1 MIRNPIDN
9 MIRNPAD
16 VATRVSPELSELIV
30 SIIDQQDSGEP
41 LTLGAVRAFIT
52 HDYTDEDDE
61 TEDMHHFD
69 VEESVV
75 DELDE
80 LIEQFGESASAED
93 FISVFASEALSCA
106 IEEVIN
112 DENRENPATLE
123 AVKEALNGG
132 LAGRLIGD
140 GVLEEDEADMLM
152 PELEDLIDL
161 YGEDA
166 PAEDFLR
173 YE

>member
-1 MIRNPIDN
+1 MIRNPI
-9 MIRNPAD
+9 D
-16 VATRVSPELSELIV
+16 VATRVSPELSELIE
-30 SIIDQQDSGEP
+30 SIIDQQDSDEP
-41 LTLGAVRAFIT
+41 LTLAAVRSFVT
-52 HDYTDEDDE
+52 HDFPDEMDE
-61 TEDMHHFD
+61 TEEMHHFD
-69 VEESVV
+69 VDESIV

-80 LIEQFGESASAED
+80 LIEQFGESAAAED
-93 FISVFASEALSCA
+93 FIAVFASEALSRA

-123 AVKEALNGG
+123 EVREALIAG
-132 LAGRLIGD
+132 LGSRLIGD
-140 GVLEEDEADMLM
+140 GVLEEDEADELM